1 MLVFAKHRST
11 GGKEPEFKAL
21 YISGK
26 WFAKKG
32 KLFSINIKDTDIDQV
47 DVIYSLPDND
57 QHTMWTP
64 KRHSRLGIRREISN
78 KYWSPIRN
86 GMTLHGTISTID
98 NTFAIDWKRQNIT
111 NLGELDSFLTKLHK
125 SDKPVTFD

>member
-1 MLVFAKHRST
+1 MTLVFAKHRST

-32 KLFSINIKDTDIDQV
+32 KLIPINIRDTDLQEV

-64 KRHSRLGIRREISN
+64 QRHSRTSTRLEISN
-78 KYWSPIRN
+78 KYWAPIRT
-86 GMTLHGTISTID
+86 GMTLHGAIAITGKSFI
-98 NTFAIDWKRQNIT
+98 IDWKRQNIT
-111 NLGELDSFLTKLHK
+111 NLDELDAYLTKSRK
-125 SDKPVTFD
+125 KDKDE

>member
-1 MLVFAKHRST
+1 MLVFAKHRAT

-26 WFAKKG
+26 WFAKRV
-32 KLFSINIKDTDIDQV
+32 KLFPINITADDLQYV

-64 KRHSRLGIRREISN
+64 QRHSRQGTRREVSG

-86 GMTLHGTISTID
+86 GMILHGSISVD
-98 NTFAIDWKRQNIT
+98 NKAFVIDWKRQNVT
-111 NLGELDSFLTKLHK
+111 NLGELDSFLTKSRK
-125 SDKPVTFD
+125 SDKV